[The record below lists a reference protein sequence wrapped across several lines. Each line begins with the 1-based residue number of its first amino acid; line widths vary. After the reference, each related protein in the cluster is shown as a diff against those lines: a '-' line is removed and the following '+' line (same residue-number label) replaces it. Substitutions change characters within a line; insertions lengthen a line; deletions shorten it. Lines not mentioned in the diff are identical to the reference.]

1 MQFNKLNFNIFK
13 KINLKIISV
22 FFKIFK
28 NIKIKIKGF
37 DVNLIIK
44 KKNLINYLTILKKNS
59 SFLFNMLIDLFVE
72 DFPKKKNR
80 YFIKYFIRSINYSK
94 YIQITLK
101 TKEYKAVFSIINLY
115 KSSF

>member
-1 MQFNKLNFNIFK
+1 
-13 KINLKIISV
+13 
-22 FFKIFK
+22 
-28 NIKIKIKGF
+28 
-37 DVNLIIK
+37 
-44 KKNLINYLTILKKNS
+44 
-59 SFLFNMLIDLFVE
+59 MLIDLVVE